1 MEFHSFREQ
10 TDKERKRYA
19 ATLFFL
25 QERDD
30 NGGKKSH
37 FMFLEMASWSRD
49 SCMR

>member
-1 MEFHSFREQ
+1 MEWESMEFHSFR
-10 TDKERKRYA
+10 ERKRYA

-37 FMFLEMASWSRD
+37 FMFLEMAS
-49 SCMR
+49 